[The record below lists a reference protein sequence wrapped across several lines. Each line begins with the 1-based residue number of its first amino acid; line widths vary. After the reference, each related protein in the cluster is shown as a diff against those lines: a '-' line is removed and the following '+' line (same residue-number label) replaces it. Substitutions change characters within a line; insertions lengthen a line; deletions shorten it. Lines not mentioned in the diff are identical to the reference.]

1 MQWATRLHCQVITKS
16 KFQDG
21 AWMMPFLSRGPTY
34 SGPKAGKRSYL
45 LHRALSDG
53 AIIFVRLLA
62 LETPFGSVP
71 VAYQVERVQPMNSS
85 GLCEMRLS
93 QLHPRSRPHHRS
105 EIASPSAEPSSKAC
119 EPKESSIQAE
129 LEEVLREA

>member
-1 MQWATRLHCQVITKS
+1 MGDPATLSGNYQIEVSGWGLDDAFFVERTDLLWAEGGEKKL
-16 KFQDG
+16 
-21 AWMMPFLSRGPTY
+21 
-34 SGPKAGKRSYL
+34 L

-105 EIASPSAEPSSKAC
+105 EIASLSTEPSSKGC

>member
-1 MQWATRLHCQVITKS
+1 MGDPATLSGNYQIEVSGWGLDDAFFVERTDLLWAE
-16 KFQDG
+16 G
-21 AWMMPFLSRGPTY
+21 
-34 SGPKAGKRSYL
+34 GKKNVL

-71 VAYQVERVQPMNSS
+71 LAYQVARVQPMSCS

-93 QLHPRSRPHHRS
+93 QSPPRSRPHHRS
-105 EIASPSAEPSSKAC
+105 QIASPSAE
-119 EPKESSIQAE
+119 
-129 LEEVLREA
+129 